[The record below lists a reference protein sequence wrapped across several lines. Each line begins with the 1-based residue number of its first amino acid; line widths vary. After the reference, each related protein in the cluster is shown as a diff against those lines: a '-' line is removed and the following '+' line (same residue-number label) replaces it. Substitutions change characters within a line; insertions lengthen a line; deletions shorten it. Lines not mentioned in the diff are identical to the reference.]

1 MHPTKLKLTNFLSFK
16 ELEYDFVNG
25 PVLLVGENRTDDGQE
40 SNGSGKT
47 AIQSALEKCWLDY
60 VSRERVRDVDLIRRG
75 TDEAVIESWI
85 HCPVRCETLHIKRTL
100 TRKGNRL
107 ELSVNDS
114 PISFATVNDG
124 NDWIINWIGISKED
138 LSNYYIV
145 NKRRFVSF
153 FSSSNTQKLQLLARF
168 SNTDFLDSVDADIK
182 ERVSVCERELSS
194 IQNEKATLDGR
205 VDLLR
210 KQVEETTEE
219 RFREGQE
226 RRIEVLEEEVGQL
239 TAHNL
244 LLAGSVTELDRKMAD
259 IKASIS
265 VKGKEL
271 ERVKESLDDLSGRS
285 EEAQQAV
292 CLVESELGI
301 MKEEEGEI
309 NRSYRETKDSESE
322 ILNALA
328 GIRNRLAGLITCPKC
343 GHRFLLGEDIDV
355 DAERAREAEIKELHT
370 MTQIALKELN
380 DALDQHKRKI
390 EEKRMSVSAERDKA
404 DEISREISRIKK
416 ELIGIE
422 NNIVEQNEE
431 FKHKE
436 TRRKRTL
443 EEIQSTEAEIAV
455 KKSNIEKIKEEKF
468 EDNSYHAGIIKQ
480 LEEEEVKQL
489 EVIKR
494 LDEKGDE
501 LRVTREWLVQ
511 FKEFRMY
518 LANIGIKEIQG
529 RCNETLRDMGSD
541 LMVSIDGFKRKA
553 DGTLKD
559 EITPTIIRDG
569 ALPFGLFSGGERGR
583 LEYAMMLSLQGMIN
597 RSNPHGGMSFLFT
610 DEVAEGI
617 DAMGLTL
624 LVKALSRFEFPILI
638 TTHVVNQS
646 VGTRVLKV
654 IKENNVSRIEI

>member
-1 MHPTKLKLTNFLSFK
+1 MYPTKLKLTNFLSFK

-75 TDEAVIESWI
+75 TDQAVIESWI
-85 HCPVRCETLHIKRTL
+85 HCPVRKETLHIKRTL
-100 TRKGNRL
+100 TKKGNKL
-107 ELSVNDS
+107 ELTVNDE
-114 PISFATVNDG
+114 PVSFATVNDG

-182 ERVSVCERELSS
+182 ERVSVCTRELSS
-194 IQNEKATLDGR
+194 IQNEKASLDGR

-219 RFREGQE
+219 RFREDQE
-226 RRIEVLEEEVGQL
+226 RRIEMLEEEVGQL

-244 LLAGSVTELDRKMAD
+244 LLTGSVTELDRKMAD

-265 VKGKEL
+265 TKSWEL
-271 ERVKESLDDLSGRS
+271 EGVKESLDDLLKRG
-285 EEAQQAV
+285 EEAQHAV
-292 CLVESELGI
+292 CLVESELGT

-309 NRSYRETKDSESE
+309 SRSYRETKDSESE

-343 GHRFLLGEDIDV
+343 GHRFLLDEDIDV
-355 DAERAREAEIKELHT
+355 DAEKAREAEIEDLYM
-370 MTQIALKELN
+370 MTLIALKELN
-380 DALDQHKRKI
+380 DTLDQHKRKI

-416 ELIGIE
+416 ELIEIE
-422 NNIVEQNEE
+422 NNIMEQNEE

-436 TRRKRTL
+436 TRKKRTL
-443 EEIQSTEAEIAV
+443 EEIQSTEVEIAM

-480 LEEEEVKQL
+480 LEEEEMKQA
-489 EVIKR
+489 EVAR
-494 LDEKGDE
+494 QLDEKGDE
-501 LRVTREWLVQ
+501 LRVAQEWLIQ

-617 DAMGLTL
+617 DAMGLAL
-624 LVKALSRFEFPILI
+624 LVKALSRFEFPILV

-646 VGTRVLKV
+646 VGTGVMKV

>member
-1 MHPTKLKLTNFLSFK
+1 MYPTKLKLTNFLSFK

-75 TDEAVIESWI
+75 TDQAVIESWI
-85 HCPVRCETLHIKRTL
+85 HCPVRRETLYIKRTL
-100 TRKGNRL
+100 TKKGNKL
-107 ELSVNDS
+107 ELKVNDE
-114 PISFATVNDG
+114 PVSFATVNDG

-182 ERVSVCERELSS
+182 ERVGVCTRELSS
-194 IQNEKATLDGR
+194 IQNEKAALDGR

-210 KQVEETTEE
+210 KQVGETTEE
-219 RFREGQE
+219 RFREDQE
-226 RRIEVLEEEVGQL
+226 RRIEALEEEIGQL

-265 VKGKEL
+265 TKSWEL
-271 ERVKESLDDLSGRS
+271 EGVKESLDNLLKWS
-285 EEAQQAV
+285 EEAQHAV
-292 CLVESELGI
+292 CLVESELGT

-355 DAERAREAEIKELHT
+355 DAEKAREAEIEELHT

-380 DALDQHKRKI
+380 DTLDQHKRKI

-416 ELIGIE
+416 ELIGVE
-422 NNIVEQNEE
+422 NNIMEQNEE

-436 TRRKRTL
+436 TRKKRTL
-443 EEIQSTEAEIAV
+443 EEIQSTEVEIAV
-455 KKSNIEKIKEEKF
+455 KKSNIEKIREEKF

-480 LEEEEVKQL
+480 LEEEEVKQA
-489 EVIKR
+489 EVTRR

-501 LRVTREWLVQ
+501 LRVAQEWLIQ

-624 LVKALSRFEFPILI
+624 LVKALSRFEFPILV

-646 VGTRVLKV
+646 VGTRVMKV

>member
-1 MHPTKLKLTNFLSFK
+1 MYPTKLKLTNFLSFK

-107 ELSVNDS
+107 ELTVNDE
-114 PISFATVNDG
+114 PVSFATVNDG

-168 SNTDFLDSVDADIK
+168 SNIDFLDSVDADIK
-182 ERVSVCERELSS
+182 ERVNACEGELSF
-194 IQNEKATLDGR
+194 IQNEKAALDGR

-210 KQVEETTEE
+210 KQVEEATEE
-219 RFREGQE
+219 RFREDQE
-226 RRIEVLEEEVGQL
+226 RRIEVLEEEIGQL
-239 TAHNL
+239 TSHNL
-244 LLAGSVTELDRKMAD
+244 LLAGSVTEFDRKMAD

-271 ERVKESLDDLSGRS
+271 ERVKESLAGLSGRS
-285 EEAQQAV
+285 EEAQQAAR
-292 CLVESELGI
+292 LAESELGT
-301 MKEEEGEI
+301 MKEEGGEI

-355 DAERAREAEIKELHT
+355 DAEKAREAEIEELHT
-370 MTQIALKELN
+370 MTLIALKELN

-422 NNIVEQNEE
+422 NNIMEQNEE

-436 TRRKRTL
+436 TRKKRTL
-443 EEIQSTEAEIAV
+443 EEIQSTEAEIAM

-468 EDNSYHAGIIKQ
+468 EDNSYRAGIIKQ
-480 LEEEEVKQL
+480 LEEEEARQT
-489 EVIKR
+489 EVTKR

-559 EITPTIIRDG
+559 EITPTIIRGG

-624 LVKALSRFEFPILI
+624 LVKALSRFEFPILV

-646 VGTRVLKV
+646 VGTKVLKV